1 MKKRNIYT
9 LKMAQALINQG
20 FEPIAQVPSVK
31 DLSKNIWVFEET
43 EDFDRACEEYIA
55 KSKARAKPEN
65 PAIAKFSRRLI
76 ARMFF
81 KQKLPVASIATI
93 TGKTEDQINETI
105 CQQYNLYRLFAIAKM
120 DTDKMGAYMAAQTDE
135 ERMRMVFDIL
145 EQSEF
150 DVYGGTDSYRF
161 PDEIAKEAISNA

>member
-9 LKMAQALINQG
+9 LKMAQNLISQG
-20 FEPIAQVPSVK
+20 FEPIAQVPSAK

-55 KSKARAKPEN
+55 RSKAHAKPEN
-65 PAIAKFSRRLI
+65 PDIAKFSRRLI

-93 TGKTEDQINETI
+93 TGKTEDQINEI
-105 CQQYNLYRLFAIAKM
+105 IYKQYGLYRLFAIAKM
-120 DTDKMGAYMAAQTDE
+120 DNNALNAYMTAQNDE
-135 ERMRMVFDIL
+135 ERMRQVFDIL
-145 EQSEF
+145 ERSEF
-150 DVYGGTDSYRF
+150 DVYGGKDCYHF
-161 PDEIAKEAISNA
+161 PDEIEGVVNSHA